1 MTEQQNIILQLADIK
16 IVSERITKH
25 IKRDTKI
32 NNANIVINK
41 LKTITKYL
49 HELQKDIINM

>member
-1 MTEQQNIILQLADIK
+1 MTEQQNVILQLADIK
-16 IVSERITKH
+16 IVSERIAKH

-32 NNANIVINK
+32 NNANVVINK

>member
-1 MTEQQNIILQLADIK
+1 MTEEQSIIIQLADIK
-16 IVSERITKH
+16 IVSERIVKH

-41 LKTITKYL
+41 LKTITKQL